1 MGKRSETIAL
11 PDGRKTK
18 INKIYFNKKEDA
30 LSFKKKIGAKRVSD
44 FGFNFDKNQYV
55 VRYYRDTKLNRE
67 LFGFKQH
74 IPNFTPKESYW
85 R

>member
-1 MGKRSETIAL
+1 MGKRSETMAL

-18 INKIYFNKKEDA
+18 INKKYFNEKEDA
-30 LSFKKKIGAKRVSD
+30 LRFEKLIGSD
-44 FGFNFDKNQYV
+44 RIADLGFNFDLNQYV

-67 LFGFKQH
+67 LFGFKEH
-74 IPNFTPKESYW
+74 IPNFTPKEEYW